1 MTASVEGKPS
11 ECRINYV
18 GTRVSGINMR
28 RRVISTLS
36 LHHRTFIRSM
46 AGQPDLP
53 SGGTQEKTSI
63 NVPTTIIRTYLNHLP
78 SSSLFMLG
86 RITFQTSKQ
95 RRLSWQQITGPQ
107 PNIATGSSLKTISP
121 QCYKTSKTKTG
132 T

>member
-1 MTASVEGKPS
+1 MTASVEAKPS

-28 RRVISTLS
+28 RRVISLY
-36 LHHRTFIRSM
+36 HRTFIRSM

-63 NVPTTIIRTYLNHLP
+63 NVPTTIRRTYLSHLP
-78 SSSLFMLG
+78 SSCLFMLG
-86 RITFQTSKQ
+86 RITFQTSKE